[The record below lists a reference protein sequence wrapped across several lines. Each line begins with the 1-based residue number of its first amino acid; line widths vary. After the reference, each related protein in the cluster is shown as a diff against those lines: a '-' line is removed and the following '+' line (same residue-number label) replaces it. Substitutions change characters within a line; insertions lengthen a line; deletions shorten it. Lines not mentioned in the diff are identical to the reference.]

1 VIKLH
6 AEDLFGFT
14 VQIEKTRGAFQADA
28 KGVEDVVA
36 TLNGEIGFNGA
47 GFLKALMTA
56 DSGVQLG
63 LEMSVGDEEKGEF
76 AGRPGM
82 SGRVKGKRE
91 TRGASEAEKLATV
104 EVRHFC

>member
-1 VIKLH
+1 
-6 AEDLFGFT
+6 
-14 VQIEKTRGAFQADA
+14 
-28 KGVEDVVA
+28 
-36 TLNGEIGFNGA
+36 
-47 GFLKALMTA
+47 
-56 DSGVQLG
+56 
-63 LEMSVGDEEKGEF
+63 MSVGDEEKGEF